1 MKKLILSAALMMALS
16 MPVFAQKSETPSDVI
31 ASFEQKFPNTQKVE
45 WAFDEEDNLWEAEH
59 VFNHTEYTSAFTPTG
74 EWVETEKE
82 LKRKDLPQAVLTT
95 LKSEFDDFDI
105 EEVVWIETP
114 EGTFYE
120 VELEQEENGR
130 EATLELTLTPE
141 GTVVKKESGDDEE
154 DDE

>member
-1 MKKLILSAALMMALS
+1 MSSHPLSKNS
-16 MPVFAQKSETPSDVI
+16 PTPKS
-31 ASFEQKFPNTQKVE
+31 E

-114 EGTFYE
+114 RALLRSGTGT
-120 VELEQEENGR
+120 EENGR
-130 EATLELTLTPE
+130 EATLELTLTPRE
-141 GTVVKKESGDDEE
+141 PS
-154 DDE
+154 